1 MLPRST
7 HTRSGRNPGGRGQEI
22 QRLIGRALRAAVD
35 MKKLGPRQ
43 ITVDCD
49 VIQADGG
56 TRTAAVTGGWV
67 ALALAIRRLGKSHG
81 VPADALRLA
90 VAAVSTGI
98 VEGQPRLDLAY
109 VEDSAADTDF
119 NFVVTDS
126 RRFVEIQG
134 TAETKPFSHEEY
146 GSWWRW
152 RRRGRASCSPCSR
165 TRWPGP
171 GRRHDEASPV
181 TVVLATR
188 NRHKVVEIA
197 ALLADLPI
205 RLVGID
211 ELAPGLA
218 LVEDRDTFEGNAYA
232 KAEQA
237 AAATGLP
244 SLADDSGLEV
254 DALGGAPGVWS
265 ARYAG
270 EPSDDGRNN
279 DRLLR
284 ELAGVARREARRPLP
299 LRGRL
304 GGPPQRRPAGPQRQL
319 RGADPRGPAGH
330 RGLRV

>member
-1 MLPRST
+1 M
-7 HTRSGRNPGGRGQEI
+7 
-22 QRLIGRALRAAVD
+22 
-35 MKKLGPRQ
+35 
-43 ITVDCD
+43 
-49 VIQADGG
+49 
-56 TRTAAVTGGWV
+56 
-67 ALALAIRRLGKSHG
+67 ALAMAIRRLGKSHG

-119 NFVVTDS
+119 NFVVTDAGG
-126 RRFVEIQG
+126 FVEIQG
-134 TAETKPFSHEEY
+134 TAETKPFSQEEF
-146 GSWWRW
+146 GQLVALAQKGARELFALQQDALA
-152 RRRGRASCSPCSR
+152 RAG
-165 TRWPGP
+165 TTAMT
-171 GRRHDEASPV
+171 EASPV

-197 ALLADLPI
+197 ALLSELPI

-211 ELAPGLA
+211 DLAPGLA

-284 ELAGVARREARRPLP
+284 ELAGVPGREARRPLP
-299 LRGRL
+299 LRRRL
-304 GGPPQRRPAGPQRQL
+304 GGPPQRRPAGPQWQL
-319 RGADPRGPAGH
+319 RGPDPRGPAGD
-330 RGLRV
+330 RGLWV